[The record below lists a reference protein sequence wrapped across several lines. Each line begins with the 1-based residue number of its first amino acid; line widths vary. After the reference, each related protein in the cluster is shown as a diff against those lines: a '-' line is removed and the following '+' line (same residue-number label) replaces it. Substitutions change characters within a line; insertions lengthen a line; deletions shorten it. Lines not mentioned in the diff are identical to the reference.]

1 MHRRLN
7 RILAAAVV
15 TGALA
20 GGGTALA
27 SAATSTSSSR
37 SGAASS
43 ATQVPGG
50 KVAHAAAKTHATN
63 GHCPGMT
70 GSSSEF
76 GQQFGGWHSRDVPAR
91 RPALGLTVTQLPA
104 DVRMAG
110 SSAARS
116 PSCQSA
122 LTRGPG
128 GTGAAG
134 GQQARAAAP
143 SPPGS
148 KRTTRR

>member
-27 SAATSTSSSR
+27 SAATSTSSSH

-43 ATQVPGG
+43 ATHVPRG
-50 KVAHAAAKTHATN
+50 KVAHAAAKTHAMN

-70 GSSSEF
+70 GSSS
-76 GQQFGGWHSRDVPAR
+76 
-91 RPALGLTVTQLPA
+91 
-104 DVRMAG
+104 
-110 SSAARS
+110 SS
-116 PSCQSA
+116 
-122 LTRGPG
+122 
-128 GTGAAG
+128 GTGTAG
-134 GQQARAAAP
+134 TFQPGAP
-143 SPPGS
+143 PQV
-148 KRTTRR
+148 